1 MVVNNI
7 VFKSRCVAQQSYNT
21 NTFFNVVKHAVLL
34 LLQAFIHLLA
44 TYRKFSNKRHRRLFE
59 YRPRIPRGFCWRIP
73 ANVHC
78 L

>member
-1 MVVNNI
+1 
-7 VFKSRCVAQQSYNT
+7 
-21 NTFFNVVKHAVLL
+21 VLL

-78 L
+78 V